1 MPRIWALVCIIWI
14 WHLKWKIEISSWSE
28 SGTQHER
35 LACQSACLVSIR
47 PQGKNTLMMTIKTI
61 LIKIW
66 YDGLNDFENKRSI
79 QKSFELQKMISLF
92 TLGTPTDLFV
102 VRHTIISVFHQ
113 FSTRY
118 QALDSLN
125 PWKKRSMNMDTKNAQ
140 AKAIGRTEKKYR
152 NEIETN

>member
-47 PQGKNTLMMTIKTI
+47 PQGKNSLMMTIKTI

-66 YDGLNDFENKRSI
+66 YDGLNDFEDKRSI

-92 TLGTPTDLFV
+92 TLGTPTDLCI

-125 PWKKRSMNMDTKNAQ
+125 PCKEINEHGHKKCSGKSNRPNRK
-140 AKAIGRTEKKYR
+140 
-152 NEIETN
+152 EI

>member
-1 MPRIWALVCIIWI
+1 
-14 WHLKWKIEISSWSE
+14 
-28 SGTQHER
+28 
-35 LACQSACLVSIR
+35 
-47 PQGKNTLMMTIKTI
+47 MM
-61 LIKIW
+61 
-66 YDGLNDFENKRSI
+66 
-79 QKSFELQKMISLF
+79 SLF
-92 TLGTPTDLFV
+92 TLGTPTDLYI